1 MSLAQAMQHLAEGVS
16 SATAARG
23 ASLSHLRQDVAKHH
37 QEVQRH
43 LHHIHTDNRH
53 TARALRSTLAGQRK
67 HMASEEQT
75 RQNTARQ
82 ETEQRKVA
90 KSELHA
96 NTHSLR
102 SRARLERKETTQALQ
117 EKMSSEI
124 NDIHNTVHNMRL
136 ATKGM
141 LGEMAADLRGAH
153 DAWGRVKKNSNL

>member
-1 MSLAQAMQHLAEGVS
+1 MSLAQAMQDLAEGVS
-16 SATAARG
+16 SATAAR
-23 ASLSHLRQDVAKHH
+23 AALLSHLRQDVAKHN
-37 QEVQRH
+37 QEVKRQ
-43 LHHIHTDNRH
+43 LHHIHTENRH
-53 TARALRSTLAGQRK
+53 TARALRSTLAGHRK
-67 HMASEEQT
+67 YMASEEQA

-96 NTHSLR
+96 NTHSLL
-102 SRARLERKETTQALQ
+102 SRARLERKETTQALH

-124 NDIHNTVHNMRL
+124 NDIYNAARTIRV

-153 DAWGRVKKNSNL
+153 AAWGRVKKQ